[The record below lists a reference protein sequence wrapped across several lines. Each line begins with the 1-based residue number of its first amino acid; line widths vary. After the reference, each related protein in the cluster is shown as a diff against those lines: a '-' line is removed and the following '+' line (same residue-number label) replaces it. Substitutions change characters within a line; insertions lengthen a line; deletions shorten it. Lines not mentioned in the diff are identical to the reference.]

1 MQVLTLSDH
10 TGDQIRQA
18 RQSREA
24 AYHRERDVHADKVRH
39 FEAVRH
45 DIRQRAGAAWKERR
59 MGAFLFSS
67 VSVVANALKRRPV
80 APRIAA
86 ASDQERIWEAGNNGE
101 AQVLSMLAA
110 QLGPDWTAL
119 TGYKNHKGEGD
130 LLLVGPP
137 GLLGVE
143 IKNMSGVVSCLGN
156 VWSRDKYDNYGNC
169 VERNVPIKDRGGR
182 SPAQQ
187 INEVCT
193 TLGAFLS
200 KRNQHPTILT
210 AVVLTHPKGSTGKI
224 TNPTVNF
231 VGKVESLNVPALF
244 QRCGLSGQAHDT
256 HALVRLITHD
266 HAHHAQGPRQRI
278 PN

>member
-1 MQVLTLSDH
+1 MQVVTLSDH
-10 TGDQIRQA
+10 TGDKVRQA
-18 RQSREA
+18 RKSREE
-24 AYHRERDVHADKVRH
+24 AYSREREAHAEKVRN
-39 FEAVRH
+39 FETARH
-45 DIRQRAGAAWKERR
+45 DIRERAGAVWKERR
-59 MGAFLFSS
+59 MGAFLIAS
-67 VSVVANALKRRPV
+67 VNVVANALKRRPA
-80 APRIAA
+80 APRIAT
-86 ASDQERIWEAGNNGE
+86 ASDQERIWEAGNDGE
-101 AQVLSMLAA
+101 AQVLSTLTA

-193 TLGAFLS
+193 ALGAFLS

-210 AVVLTHPKGSTGKI
+210 AVVLTHPKGSAGKI
-224 TNPTVNF
+224 SNPTVNF
-231 VGKVESLNVPALF
+231 VGKVESLNVAALF
-244 QRCGLSGQAHDT
+244 QRCGLSGQAYDT

-266 HAHHAQGPRQRI
+266 HAHHSQVPGQRI

>member
-10 TGDQIRQA
+10 TGDQVRQA

-24 AYHRERDVHADKVRH
+24 AYARDRDAHADEVRH

-45 DIRQRAGAAWKERR
+45 GIRQRAGVAWKGRHI
-59 MGAFLFSS
+59 GAFLLASAS
-67 VSVVANALKRRPV
+67 VIANALCRRPA

-86 ASDQERIWEAGNNGE
+86 ASDQERIWEAGNDGE
-101 AQVLSMLAA
+101 AQVLSMLAT

-143 IKNMSGVVSCLGN
+143 IKNMSGVVSCLGD

-182 SPAQQ
+182 SPSQQ

-193 TLGAFLS
+193 ALGTFLS

-210 AVVLTHPKGSTGKI
+210 AVVLTHPKGSAGKI

-256 HALVRLITHD
+256 QALVRLITHD